1 MSEFPTGTEAIIE
14 TPEQI
19 RQKERR
25 ELFERLVNLQEQYKT
40 CVVNRLYDYDYIW
53 KNIKDL
59 SKYIKAAEIATEI
72 KKILEKL
79 NTQRPKGGEPL
90 LFEIGEN
97 LPAAAALVDSYN
109 KSGYKTEELQ
119 TAIVTYLEKFRSLF
133 KGQSRIPGPKE
144 QKQKET
150 EWNLLEVLF
159 EKFKLDR
166 SKKIKDQRSADNL
179 KKGLGNYLRNVKTQD
194 QKDWEETEALIIERT
209 EAIEKDN
216 LMLSYYESVDDI
228 EALLSSGKLLTIF
241 ELSEEEQGQKRKSL
255 RSLSEIKEDRRN
267 IEQALGWEEESTVYH
282 LVLERES
289 DRPQTNYGPVRLIFD
304 FERLKNKATFTLGD
318 SLNHR
323 GVPDSIMC
331 VTPSTVAESAL
342 DRQVT
347 LPHLPLAKALF
358 ELASER
364 DETYSPVRYVEAQVG
379 GISGQE
385 IMATLKEIRINREEI
400 EKMNPETIERIRQFC
415 ESHKI
420 IFSMS

>member
-14 TPEQI
+14 TSEQI

-25 ELFERLVNLQEQYKT
+25 ELFEHLINLQEQYKT
-40 CVVNRLYDYDYIW
+40 CVVNQLYDYDYIW

-59 SKYIKAAEIATEI
+59 SKYIKAAEIAAEI

-79 NTQRPKGGEPL
+79 NTQRPKGSEPL
-90 LFEIGEN
+90 FFEIGEN
-97 LPAAAALVDSYN
+97 LPAAVALVDLYN
-109 KSGYKTEELQ
+109 KNGYKTEELQ
-119 TAIVTYLEKFRSLF
+119 TAIVTYLGKFRSLF
-133 KGQSRIPGPKE
+133 KNQSRIPSPKE

-150 EWNLLEVLF
+150 EWNCLESLF
-159 EKFKLDR
+159 EKFKLDK

-179 KKGLGNYLRNVKTQD
+179 KKGLGNYLRNVKTQN
-194 QKDWEETEALIIERT
+194 QKDLEETEALIVERS
-209 EAIEKDN
+209 EAVEKDG
-216 LMLSYYESVDDI
+216 LMLSYYESIEDI
-228 EALLSSGKLLTIF
+228 EALLSSERLLTIF

-255 RSLSEIKEDRRN
+255 RPLAEIKEDRRN

-282 LVLERES
+282 LVLERGS
-289 DRPQTNYGPVRLIFD
+289 DRPQTNYGPVRLVFD
-304 FERLKNKATFTLGD
+304 FERLKNRATFTLGD

-331 VTPSTVAESAL
+331 VTPSTVVESAL

-385 IMATLKEIRINREEI
+385 IMETLKEIKINQEEI
-400 EKMNPETIERIRQFC
+400 EKIKPETIERIRRFC
-415 ESHKI
+415 ESRKI
-420 IFSMS
+420 TFSMS